1 MKNNRTNGAV
11 DPLSSF
17 ESDLRVSVNSEPE
30 SITRAGSHLREVAT
44 QLHETTLDASLL
56 SDDTVG
62 HPALAQALRDF
73 TEQWNR
79 NLGLARSHI
88 DELGVSVRQ
97 AGERYR
103 DSDAASAMRFDNI
116 SRPGREGPN
125 TVTTAASESLVNS
138 ARRSR

>member
-1 MKNNRTNGAV
+1 MKINRTNGAV

-17 ESDLRVSVNSEPE
+17 ESDLRVSVDSEPE

-44 QLHETTLDASLL
+44 QLRETTLDASLL

-103 DSDAASAMRFDNI
+103 DSDAGSAMRFDNI

-125 TVTTAASESLVNS
+125 TVTTAASESLVNA